1 MPLRGCKTMSRPV
14 PSLIASEGPAL
25 LADVGGTY
33 TRLAVALPGAVLAAT
48 ATYAN
53 ADYLDFE
60 TLLRRYLAALAAD
73 MRPRRAAVSV
83 ACPVIGEVVRLTNR
97 DWSISTRSLRRRF
110 NFETVRVVNDFTAV
124 ALAIPDLKPEERVQI
139 GHGVAQPAAPI
150 AVLGPGTGL
159 GVSGLLPTGA
169 GWTAIAGEGG
179 HATLAAGTDAEV
191 AVVACLRTRHG
202 HVSAERVLSGSGL
215 ADLYRCLAQRPASDI
230 TPEQVT
236 ARAVSGDATAA
247 SALAMFFGLLGGF
260 AGNLALTLG
269 ALGGVYIAGGIVPQ
283 LIEPLRRSSFRERFS
298 SKGRFSDY
306 LEAIPTF
313 VVVAENPA
321 FSGLRRCLRG

>member
-1 MPLRGCKTMSRPV
+1 MP
-14 PSLIASEGPAL
+14 PSPIDPEAPAL

-33 TRLAVALPGAVLAAT
+33 TRLAIALPGADLAAA

-53 ADYLDFE
+53 ADHADFE
-60 TLLRRYLAALAAD
+60 ALLRRYLGSLNAD

-83 ACPVIGEVVRLTNR
+83 ACPVTGEIVRLTNR
-97 DWSISTRSLRRRF
+97 DWSISTHSLRRRF
-110 NFETVRVVNDFTAV
+110 NLDTVCVVNDFTAV
-124 ALAIPDLKPEERVQI
+124 ALAIPDLRPEERVQI
-139 GHGVAQPAAPI
+139 GHGSAQPAAPI

-159 GVSGLLPTGA
+159 GVSGLLPTAA

-179 HATLAAGTDAEV
+179 HATLAAGTEAEQDAI
-191 AVVACLRTRHG
+191 ACLRNRYA
-202 HVSAERVLSGSGL
+202 HVSAERVLCGNGL
-215 ADLYRCLAQRPASDI
+215 VDLYRCLARNPASDI
-230 TPEQVT
+230 TPEEVT
-236 ARAVSGDATAA
+236 TRAVSGGDETAA
-247 SALAMFFGLLGGF
+247 AALAMFFGFLGGV

-283 LIEPLRRSSFRERFS
+283 LLEPLRRSSFRERFTA
-298 SKGRFSDY
+298 KGRFSDY

-321 FSGLRRCLRG
+321 FSGLRRCLRD